1 MRDAIGS
8 LGMLD
13 ALARSRTTSPSQ
25 LARCHSIG
33 MVIAI
38 VIAAGILASVGG
50 MVDARMR
57 LYGAIV
63 GGMIMNI
70 VVKAEGGG
78 YVAALAAMVAATA
91 LAFALGSVPFLVQ
104 VLRRVRR

>member
-1 MRDAIGS
+1 
-8 LGMLD
+8 MLD
-13 ALARSRTTSPSQ
+13 AVAAFANYVAVALAAVQSV
-25 LARCHSIG
+25 G

-38 VIAAGILASVGG
+38 VIAASIMAAAGG

-78 YVAALAAMVAATA
+78 YVAALAAMVATTA
-91 LAFALGSVPFLVQ
+91 LAFALGSLPFLVQ

>member
-1 MRDAIGS
+1 
-8 LGMLD
+8 MLD
-13 ALARSRTTSPSQ
+13 TISTLLNYVAVALDAVN
-25 LARCHSIG
+25 SIG

-38 VIAAGILASVGG
+38 ALVAGILASIGG
-50 MVDARMR
+50 MIDTRMR

-78 YVAALAAMVAATA
+78 YTSALAAMLLVTA
-91 LAFALGSVPFLVQ
+91 LAYGLGSLTFLAQ
-104 VLRRVRR
+104 VLRRVGRKAP

>member
-1 MRDAIGS
+1 MPDAVATFVHYVAV
-8 LGMLD
+8 
-13 ALARSRTTSPSQ
+13 ALAAVQ
-25 LARCHSIG
+25 SIG
-33 MVIAI
+33 MVVAI
-38 VIAAGILASVGG
+38 VIAAGILAAAGG

-78 YVAALAAMVAATA
+78 YVAALAAMVMTTG
-91 LAFALGSVPFLVQ
+91 LAFTLGSIPFLVQ
-104 VLRRVRR
+104 VLRRVKR

>member
-1 MRDAIGS
+1 MPDVIAS
-8 LGMLD
+8 FVSYVAV
-13 ALARSRTTSPSQ
+13 ALAAVKSV
-25 LARCHSIG
+25 G

-38 VIAAGILASVGG
+38 VITAGILAGVGG
-50 MVDARMR
+50 IVDARMR

-78 YVAALAAMVAATA
+78 YVAALAAMVATTG
-91 LAFALGSVPFLVQ
+91 LAFALGSIPFLAQ
-104 VLRRVRR
+104 VIRRVKR